1 MTDLKTWKK
10 ALLIGVCMAFALA
23 APWIGGAAEKSSK
36 AEEKKK
42 VDHQKAFQIY
52 KQKCLLCHDSVADPE
67 KPGRTRDDWY
77 LVIKTMHGYGLGLSP
92 QEADLVIDLL
102 YSLRG
107 SIEKDP
113 G

>member
-1 MTDLKTWKK
+1 MSNGKAWKK
-10 ALLIGVCMAFALA
+10 ALLVGACLVLALVIAGVGFT
-23 APWIGGAAEKSSK
+23 AEKPSK
-36 AEEKKK
+36 ASEKKK
-42 VDHQKAFQIY
+42 IDHMKAFQIY

-67 KPGRTRDDWY
+67 KPGHTRDEWL

-92 QEADLVIDLL
+92 EETELVTDLL

-107 SIEKDP
+107 GTEKDP